1 MQLGLSLVFHLCF
14 SLYISL
20 ILSSQFLPNDWKS
33 SCLQL
38 PYSHFSFLT
47 PKRVCLTS
55 LSANSKRSKGMI
67 KIEPYFIISS
77 AQTSSPLAEQGPGQ
91 LVADTVSA
99 RIPSGLPWK
108 VTGTLLLHLPRASSI
123 SLPQCSLVQPH
134 ARPECRADRECREL
148 MHLEHPS
155 TKGRPWE
162 INTPAP
168 HLVVGQF

>member
-1 MQLGLSLVFHLCF
+1 MSLNDPQNKIWMQLGLSLVFHLCF

-47 PKRVCLTS
+47 PKRVCITS

-77 AQTSSPLAEQGPGQ
+77 AQTSSPLAESRVLGSLQQILSVP
-91 LVADTVSA
+91 
-99 RIPSGLPWK
+99 
-108 VTGTLLLHLPRASSI
+108 I
-123 SLPQCSLVQPH
+123 SLQAYPGKS
-134 ARPECRADRECREL
+134 
-148 MHLEHPS
+148 LEHCCCTYLELPPS
-155 TKGRPWE
+155 LCLSVHWFNHMLGLSVEQTASAE
-162 INTPAP
+162 S
-168 HLVVGQF
+168 